1 MADRFRRR
9 RISLRVVRSRARRRP
24 VDRFSR
30 RGPVVGSGRHST
42 PDGPGYGPYDPS
54 GPSYDPSDWLSVTY
68 STAVR
73 VWTATDSSKSSTVM
87 YSFWLPMLCGYGP

>member
-9 RISLRVVRSRARRRP
+9 RISLRVVRSRARRRT
-24 VDRFSR
+24 VGRFSR
-30 RGPVVGSGRHST
+30 QAPEAGSGRHST

-54 GPSYDPSDWLSVTY
+54 DGLSVTY

-73 VWTATDSSKSSTVM
+73 VWTATDSAKSSTVM
-87 YSFWLPMLCGYGP
+87 YSFWLPMLYGYGP